1 MVLNEDKN
9 NSYIPKTFVRIAVR
23 RSKIFNGGFI
33 QMKKRILALSL
44 AAAMVVGA
52 LASCNGSETTVTSS
66 QAVEAR
72 DVALVLWGSEADQ
85 DFLKQMSAD
94 FATAYVADHEDV
106 KSVTVDVKIVG
117 EDNSAT
123 EALKDLNAAADVFGV
138 PGDQTGALAEAKAIY
153 AMPEAVVSEIKE
165 LVGEPTAAKT
175 FYNGSY
181 YGFPYS
187 PNTAQ
192 ALFYNKTLFTE
203 DEVKSLNTMLEKDLG
218 EDVKAFGM
226 DEGAFF
232 SSTWYFTAGGE
243 LFTNSDK
250 NVCTFDSDECVE
262 MLTWV
267 QENAGRMYKGG
278 TTDAA
283 ALLQDGKL
291 AAYADGSWN
300 AKALIDALGD
310 NVAVT
315 KLPEVTVNGKTM
327 QMKCF
332 GGVKYYA
339 VNAASKEPEVAVALA
354 QYLASPD
361 VQLKK
366 FEAKLAKNE
375 LVIPTALS
383 LMNNAKINENPAVAA
398 YMQQGDFIVVQEP
411 VITNDWWGDAAALY
425 KGIFEGTTKPENI
438 KAEITKHIEAWKAM

>member
-1 MVLNEDKN
+1 
-9 NSYIPKTFVRIAVR
+9 
-23 RSKIFNGGFI
+23 
-33 QMKKRILALSL
+33 MKKRILALSL

-52 LASCNGSETTVTSS
+52 LASCNGSETTVSS

-72 DVALVLWGSEADQ
+72 DVSLVLWGSEADQ
-85 DFLKQMSAD
+85 DFLKAVSTD

-106 KSVTVDVKIVG
+106 KSITVDVKIVG
-117 EDNSAT
+117 EDQSAT

-192 ALFYNKTLFTE
+192 ALFYNKNIFTE
-203 DEVKSLNTMLEKDLG
+203 DDVKSLNTMLEKCPEG
-218 EDVKAFGM
+218 VKAFGM
-226 DEGAFF
+226 DENAFF

-250 NVCTFDSDECVE
+250 NVCTFDSDACVE

-267 QENAGRMYKGG
+267 QENAAKMYKGG

-300 AKALIDALGD
+300 AKTLIDALGD

-315 KLPEVTVNGKTM
+315 KLPEVTVNDKTM

-354 QYLASPD
+354 QYLASAD

-398 YMQQGDFIVVQEP
+398 YMQQGDYIVVQEP
-411 VITNDWWGDAAALY
+411 VISNDWWGDAAALY

-438 KAEITKHIEAWKAM
+438 KSEITKHIEAWKAM

>member
-1 MVLNEDKN
+1 
-9 NSYIPKTFVRIAVR
+9 
-23 RSKIFNGGFI
+23 
-33 QMKKRILALSL
+33 MKKRILALSL

-52 LASCNGSETTVTSS
+52 LASCNGSETPVSS

-72 DVALVLWGSEADQ
+72 DVALVLWGAEQDQ
-85 DFLKQMSAD
+85 DFLKEVSSE
-94 FATAYVADHEDV
+94 FATAYAADHEAV

-117 EDNSAT
+117 EDQSAT
-123 EALKDLNAAADVFGV
+123 EALKDINAAADVFGV

-153 AMPEAVVSEIKE
+153 PMPDALVSQIKE
-165 LVGEPTAAKT
+165 LVGENTAAKC

-181 YGFPYS
+181 YGFPYA

-192 ALFYNKTLFTE
+192 ALYYNKTIFTE
-203 DEVKSLNTMLEKDLG
+203 DDVKSLNTMLEKDIGKTKVLG
-218 EDVKAFGM
+218 I

-250 NVCTFDSDECVE
+250 NVCTFDSDACVE

-267 QENAGRMYKGG
+267 QENAAKLYKGG
-278 TTDAA
+278 TTDAC
-283 ALLQDGKL
+283 ALLQDGSL

-300 AKALIDALGD
+300 AQALKDALGD
-310 NVAVT
+310 NFAIT

-327 QMKCF
+327 QMTCF
-332 GGVKYYA
+332 GGVKFYA

-354 QYLASPD
+354 QYLASPE

-366 FEAKLAKNE
+366 YTDKGA
-375 LVIPTALS
+375 VPTALS
-383 LMNNAKINENPAVAA
+383 LLDNATIKSDPVAVA
-398 YMQQGDFIVVQEP
+398 YMQQGEYIVVQEP
-411 VITNDWWGDAAALY
+411 VIPGDWWNDAAALY
-425 KGIFEGTTKPENI
+425 KGIFDGEYTGDQI
-438 KAEITKHIEAWKAM
+438 KEEIAKHVASWKAM